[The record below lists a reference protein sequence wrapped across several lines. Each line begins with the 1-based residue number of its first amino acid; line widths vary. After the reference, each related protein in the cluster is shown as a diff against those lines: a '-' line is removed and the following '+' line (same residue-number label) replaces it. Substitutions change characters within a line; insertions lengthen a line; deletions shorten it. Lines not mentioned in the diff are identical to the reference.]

1 VTARALGGAD
11 LFWSTKTSEPRPL
24 KDSSKSLRR
33 DPRVHI
39 FARATGA
46 VSLKHP
52 PTAPMAG
59 EGGLIAAAQAM
70 DGKTLIGFII
80 AFCLASV
87 ISSRL
92 SVRLAACRSPVPR
105 DPRAFIFARVPDD
118 ATFPVTDSRRTGST
132 ACRGA
137 ERSTRRPWR
146 SWRRPKPRRRRRRP
160 RRPRRRSEKETSG
173 VSVEGEG
180 YPVEEERCGGV
191 CAFRRPQ
198 CFDHF
203 SLRLFDAP
211 SLI

>member
-1 VTARALGGAD
+1 
-11 LFWSTKTSEPRPL
+11 
-24 KDSSKSLRR
+24 
-33 DPRVHI
+33 
-39 FARATGA
+39 
-46 VSLKHP
+46 
-52 PTAPMAG
+52 
-59 EGGLIAAAQAM
+59 M

-92 SVRLAACRSPVPR
+92 SVRLAARRAPVPR

-132 ACRGA
+132 TCRGA

-191 CAFRRPQ
+191 CAFRRPH

-211 SLI
+211 SPI

>member
-1 VTARALGGAD
+1 MPISHL
-11 LFWSTKTSEPRPL
+11 WSTKTSEPRPL
-24 KDSSKSLRR
+24 RDSRNQTRR

-92 SVRLAACRSPVPR
+92 SVRLVARRAPVPR

-132 ACRGA
+132 TCRGA

-160 RRPRRRSEKETSG
+160 RRPRRRSEKETSVCRG
-173 VSVEGEG
+173 QGLPG
-180 YPVEEERCGGV
+180 RRERCGGV
-191 CAFRRPQ
+191 CAF
-198 CFDHF
+198 
-203 SLRLFDAP
+203 
-211 SLI
+211 